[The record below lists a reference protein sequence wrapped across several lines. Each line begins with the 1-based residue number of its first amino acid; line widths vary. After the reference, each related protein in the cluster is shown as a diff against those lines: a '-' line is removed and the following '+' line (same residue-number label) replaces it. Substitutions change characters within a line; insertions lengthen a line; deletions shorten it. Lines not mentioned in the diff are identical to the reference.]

1 MPILVWG
8 WRKRPPTKMGLT
20 YLRLINF
27 DNHPIFKIHK
37 QLLLHW
43 IYLELSLG
51 CDQTSPYHHRNH
63 IKIESP
69 NIMLL
74 HTRTLQILN
83 RCRACLTH
91 LRLLRQLQES
101 ILDAF
106 KVVLRVRAAA
116 GAGGNE
122 FLQIIMPRC
131 GSIQQAETCQIF
143 SIAGNPRWSR
153 VWQ

>member
-1 MPILVWG
+1 M
-8 WRKRPPTKMGLT
+8 
-20 YLRLINF
+20 
-27 DNHPIFKIHK
+27 
-37 QLLLHW
+37 
-43 IYLELSLG
+43 G
-51 CDQTSPYHHRNH
+51 CDQANPYHHPNH

-69 NIMLL
+69 NIILV
-74 HTRTLQILN
+74 HTRTLEIVN
-83 RCRACLTH
+83 RFKACLTH
-91 LRLLRQLQES
+91 LRLLRQLKES

-131 GSIQQAETCQIF
+131 GSILQAGTCQIF

-153 VWQ
+153 VWQLVRQMMSIMIYTHTGMNCTSINKTPNKDIIIN